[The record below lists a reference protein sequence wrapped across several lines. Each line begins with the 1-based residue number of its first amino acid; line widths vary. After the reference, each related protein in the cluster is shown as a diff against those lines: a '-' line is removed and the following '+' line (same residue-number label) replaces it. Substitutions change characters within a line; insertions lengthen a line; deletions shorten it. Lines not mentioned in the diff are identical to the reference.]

1 MEGWEDDLLKSA
13 DFALYDRALEE
24 ALAEMPSEEQH
35 RSRET

>member
-13 DFALYDRALEE
+13 GFAIYDQ

-35 RSRET
+35 KSRGT